1 MLTVKRVTKNQA
13 LAATALI
20 EVVAWLHSALWG
32 ILATLGLGVICYAS
46 IRLHPRT
53 RHTGPGSCHGSGESR
68 NMFFP
73 WRFRKCRRC
82 SGGRLISPMAGR
94 FGSDPIRTEAAK
106 AKQARTAARENHR
119 WR

>member
-73 WRFRKCRRC
+73 WRFRKCGRC
-82 SGGRLISPMAGR
+82 NSGRLISPLAGH
-94 FGSDPIRTEAAK
+94 FGASHIQSEYENAK
-106 AKQARTAARENHR
+106 EAREVAKRQHR

>member
-1 MLTVKRVTKNQA
+1 VTKNQA
-13 LAATALI
+13 YAGGILA
-20 EVVAWLHSALWG
+20 EVVAWAHSPVTGVLVTIG
-32 ILATLGLGVICYAS
+32 IIVVIAVT

-53 RHTGPGSCHGSGESR
+53 RYTGLGSCHGSGESR
-68 NMFFP
+68 NFLFP